1 MHPRG
6 EVSSRQ
12 TDRND
17 EIVAQIA
24 SLQTTVAALL
34 AAQAAGGPQDGQI
47 QARVPGTEALT
58 DAPQLPVAGGI
69 LAGPATAP
77 ARTAQHLRHGAQ
89 AQSDQPAA
97 PSPKARQG
105 IHWASPA
112 ILTPTDGRRPMRY
125 RSQDP

>member
-1 MHPRG
+1 M
-6 EVSSRQ
+6 SSRQ

-17 EIVAQIA
+17 EIAAQIA

-89 AQSDQPAA
+89 AQSDQPAR
-97 PSPKARQG
+97 P
-105 IHWASPA
+105 
-112 ILTPTDGRRPMRY
+112 LTQSEAGNPLGFPRLGLPQQ
-125 RSQDP
+125 S